1 VTPILNQKLHDRS
14 ITRAKRS
21 SSEALLKRSARYTNE
36 DELSFDSPDILP
48 DLISSLLADGRSV
61 RFSAPGG
68 SMHPTICDGDVITVM
83 PVEPGSI
90 AIGDIILYRHSSGVA
105 AHRVIR
111 LEKENS
117 THAEFAGRS
126 REICHILRGDAAI
139 VFDEPVSAEQILGKV
154 TRVERNGR
162 KNNPYAI
169 KTTICYKAR
178 RLAVRFKAFIFS
190 NTIGQILSCLFL
202 LCSAPSS
209 LN

>member
-1 VTPILNQKLHDRS
+1 LESIDPF
-14 ITRAKRS
+14 ITRAKRT
-21 SSEALLKRSARYTNE
+21 SSEALFKRSARDANKDCVMLDGTK
-36 DELSFDSPDILP
+36 ILP
-48 DLISSLLADGRSV
+48 ELISRLLADGHPV

-117 THAEFAGRS
+117 THVELAGRS
-126 REICHILRGDAAI
+126 RDICHILRGDAAI
-139 VFDEPVSAEQILGKV
+139 VFDEPVSTEQIMGKV
-154 TRVERNGR
+154 TLVERKGR

-178 RLAVRFKAFIFS
+178 RLAVRFKTFIFS
-190 NTIGQILSCLFL
+190 NTIGLMK
-202 LCSAPSS
+202 
-209 LN
+209 